1 MDVVPL
7 FFVIYL
13 LIALPLFIWW
23 LMCLIQALKVSD
35 STWAAADQN
44 KLLDVLLMIFVGL
57 VGTIVYVVVARPA
70 LRRAGA
76 TI

>member
-1 MDVVPL
+1 MAVSVL
-7 FFVIYL
+7 FVIYL
-13 LIALPLFIWW
+13 LIAVPLFIWW

-44 KLLDVLLMIFVGL
+44 KLVYVLLMIFLGII
-57 VGTIVYVVVARPA
+57 GTIVYAVVARPA

-76 TI
+76 DL